1 MENNV
6 SFQADNFLTQD
17 EARQKLITGIN
28 KVADAVKLTLGASG
42 SNAILEENLIPY
54 HIITNDGISIA
65 NKIQLQDPIENIGAN
80 IIREVADRTNK
91 NSGDGTTTSIVLTQ
105 AILKEGSKS
114 SKTGMQIKRELDE
127 MIPLIDAAIDDQK
140 KLITVDD
147 VEAIAT
153 ISAEDPEMGKLIQ
166 EIYQKIGKDGIIELD
181 NSNTYET
188 YYDIKEGVR
197 LRNCGY
203 ISSYM
208 ANDKQDAIYKNPSIL
223 IAKQKIASIQDVLPL
238 LEKLSAEGKSE
249 IVIFCDEI
257 DTSVV
262 STLVLNHVQGAY
274 KSLIIKAPRLWKE
287 AIFQDFA
294 KITGA
299 TIVDPSTGINFK
311 NLEIKHL
318 GTCDKLITSKEET
331 TVLGIN
337 NIDEHLAELR
347 NEGGELANLRI
358 SWLSTK
364 AAILKLG
371 ANSESELSYKRLKA
385 EDAINASRLALQ
397 DGVVAGGGIAL
408 LNVANIIPNEIL
420 KEALTAP
427 FWQILENA
435 GITGI
440 ESTQNYGLTI
450 GYDAKNNEYVD
461 MWEKKILDP
470 ALVVKNSVRNAISIA
485 STVLTTKV
493 IVALNKKDE
502 PTKKMP
508 GMF

>member
-274 KSLIIKAPRLWKE
+274 KSLISKHQDYGKKQSFKTSPR
-287 AIFQDFA
+287 
-294 KITGA
+294 
-299 TIVDPSTGINFK
+299 
-311 NLEIKHL
+311 
-318 GTCDKLITSKEET
+318 
-331 TVLGIN
+331 
-337 NIDEHLAELR
+337 
-347 NEGGELANLRI
+347 
-358 SWLSTK
+358 
-364 AAILKLG
+364 
-371 ANSESELSYKRLKA
+371 
-385 EDAINASRLALQ
+385 
-397 DGVVAGGGIAL
+397 
-408 LNVANIIPNEIL
+408 
-420 KEALTAP
+420 
-427 FWQILENA
+427 
-435 GITGI
+435 
-440 ESTQNYGLTI
+440 
-450 GYDAKNNEYVD
+450 
-461 MWEKKILDP
+461 
-470 ALVVKNSVRNAISIA
+470 
-485 STVLTTKV
+485 
-493 IVALNKKDE
+493 
-502 PTKKMP
+502 
-508 GMF
+508 